1 MQIFVDFSKLNFN
14 IYINKMLNREDYTR
28 DINIKN
34 QLEDFISFFQI
45 VDSDSIDEY
54 MNKTNMDKSDFITYL
69 SNIKKYLI
77 TKKDNEIYGYLID
90 KYIFIINEIINYK

>member
-1 MQIFVDFSKLNFN
+1 
-14 IYINKMLNREDYTR
+14 MLNREDYTR